1 MRMSEKCR
9 NNNNSGN
16 PLTSRRIDGGKTK
29 DESNVYFTSIAGRM
43 FKHELS
49 ILQATRTFS

>member
-1 MRMSEKCR
+1 MSEKYR
-9 NNNNSGN
+9 NNNNNSGN